1 MLGQRQ
7 GMVSMACANF
17 DKTMSLKYLV
27 HLASLGATDLH
38 PQGRAATFC
47 LLRAL
52 ALREGQRVLEIG
64 CGTAHTATLLTSRCR
79 VLIDGV
85 DLLPE
90 MLRVARWRVKLARV
104 ENRVRL
110 LRASSDALPFRS
122 GIYDRVY
129 TESALGFL
137 PAGAAQAMLAEIHRV
152 LKPTGLFVA
161 NESIWKRDVP
171 PELVSAI
178 YAGCLQDFGLCQ
190 ASEEPWSA
198 SHWLRLMTDMGFEI
212 VSSDLLRV
220 GNEPASPQ
228 NHRAIRGFYRGGMPP
243 FGNTAEPPP
252 ARLILSDLLTL
263 CYRARGWITP
273 KLIKQRVTFRKLLRK
288 HRNEGQYVESR
299 LFVLRRPLADDRP
312 QHAT

>member
-1 MLGQRQ
+1 MQ
-7 GMVSMACANF
+7 GTNF
-17 DKTMSLKYLV
+17 DKTTSLKYLV

-47 LLRAL
+47 LLKAL
-52 ALREGQRVLEIG
+52 ALHEGQRVLEIG
-64 CGTAHTATLLTSRCR
+64 CGTAHTATLLASTCR

-110 LRASSDALPFRS
+110 LQASSDALPIRS

-129 TESALGFL
+129 AESALGFL

-152 LKPTGLFVA
+152 LKPMGLFVA

-190 ASEEPWSA
+190 AFEKAWSA
-198 SHWLRLMTDMGFEI
+198 SHWLHLMTDMGFEI
-212 VSSDLLRV
+212 VSSDLLKA
-220 GNEPASPQ
+220 GDEPHNPQ
-228 NHRAIRGFYRGGMPP
+228 NQRALRGFDRRGSPP
-243 FGNTAEPPP
+243 FDSTAEPPP

-263 CYRARGWITP
+263 CYRARGWFSP
-273 KLIKQRVTFRKLLRK
+273 KLIKQRAIFRELLRK

-299 LFVLRRPLADDRP
+299 LFVLRRPLANDRP
-312 QHAT
+312 